1 MKKQEISIL
10 NSLKEAV
17 SGIQISKS
25 LRHYNIV
32 VKDGDNVTLV
42 NSQENL
48 SVDAKVA
55 SAGDYDTNTIFIVS

>member
-10 NSLKEAV
+10 NSLKKAV